1 MTTTRNKAAK
11 YAKKPEYAKI
21 KESLMSQAGGEY
33 ARPYDADLVETYMDL
48 WCHQQMLI
56 DDVNTRGVF
65 VTYDNGGGQK
75 GSKRNDSLQD
85 EIKVTTQMLN
95 IRSALGIKDVIPDAG
110 DGDEL

>member
-1 MTTTRNKAAK
+1 MTAVKNKAEK
-11 YAKKPEYAKI
+11 YAKTKEYDEI
-21 KESLMSQAGGEY
+21 KSALMVQVGGEF
-33 ARPYDADLVETYMDL
+33 AQPYDTDLVDTYMDL

-56 DDVNTRGVF
+56 DDVNTRGVY

-95 IRSALGIKDVIPDAG
+95 IRSAS
-110 DGDEL
+110 E